1 MRTAEIAAP
10 STASRARMARY
21 PVPDEGSSALWGLA
35 SWEGYGDSHGIQ
47 GVRRKR
53 RL

>member
-1 MRTAEIAAP
+1 MGASEIAAP
-10 STASRARMARY
+10 STAPKAWMARW
-21 PVPDEGSSALWGLA
+21 PVPDEGSSTLWGLA
-35 SWEGYGDSHGIQ
+35 SWEGYGASHGIQ